1 MKLAIRCFLLVSL
14 IHICFADEIAIQQQL
29 MQIASEEAQIA
40 NIGANKV
47 MMLYGI
53 DNPIAKINRWNT
65 IEHKEPL
72 NNTQLEQINK
82 LEQLKLNILQHNAQ

>member
-1 MKLAIRCFLLVSL
+1 
-14 IHICFADEIAIQQQL
+14 

-53 DNPIAKINRWNT
+53 DNPVAKIKRWNV